1 MIYKQYGHTGM
12 RLSAVGF
19 GGMRFDMSRSRE
31 ENAELVRYACSQGIN
46 YFDTAPGY
54 FDGQSEEIFGLA
66 FKEMPGEYYVAT
78 KGMPV
83 YHDTADKARKAV
95 EESLKRLDTDH
106 IDVYHVWCL
115 RKMEHYELAMRP
127 GGQYEGLLK
136 CQEEG
141 LISHIALSSH
151 QPGGEV
157 KRMVQDGKV
166 VGVLLG
172 VNLLNFPYRWDG
184 VQAAY
189 DAGMGVVAMNP
200 LAGGIIPQNE
210 ALLSWLAGPGETPTQ
225 AALRFAISC
234 PQITVALNGFTT
246 REQVD
251 LACAIAD
258 SAEAF
263 TDADL
268 ARVRAHLSANLNAAC
283 TACGY
288 CDDCPQRIP
297 IPSYM
302 QYYNKKQIF
311 GADDEAMIRALGFEH
326 DWGLLATR
334 QADADACIACGQ
346 CEEACTQHLNIVER
360 LREIAGWEAAKA
372 AKV

>member
-1 MIYKQYGHTGM
+1 MIYKQYGKTGM

-19 GGMRFDMSRSRE
+19 GGMRFDISRPRE
-31 ENAELVRYACSQGIN
+31 ENAELVRYACSKGIN

-54 FDGQSEEIFGLA
+54 FDGQSEEIFGMA
-66 FKEMPGEYYVAT
+66 FKEMPGEYYVST

-83 YHDTADKARKAV
+83 FYDTADKARKAV
-95 EESLKRLDTDH
+95 EESLTRLGTDH
-106 IDVYHVWCL
+106 IDVYHIWCL
-115 RKMEHYELAMRP
+115 RKMEHYELAMRK

-151 QPGGEV
+151 QPGADI
-157 KRMVQDGKV
+157 KCMVDDAKV
-166 VGVLLG
+166 AGILLG

-184 VQAAY
+184 VQAAF
-189 DAGMGVVAMNP
+189 DAGVGVVAMNP
-200 LAGGIIPQNE
+200 LSGGLIPQHE
-210 ALLSWLAGPGETPTQ
+210 EQLAWMAGPGETPTQ
-225 AALRFAISC
+225 AALRFVISC

-251 LACAIAD
+251 MACAVAD
-258 SAEAF
+258 AAQPF

-268 ARVRAHLSANLNAAC
+268 ARVRGHISTNLDAAC

-288 CDDCPQRIP
+288 CDDCPQGIP

-302 QYYNKKQIF
+302 QYYNNQQIF
-311 GADDEAMIRALGFEH
+311 GSSDEEMINSLGFQH

-334 QADADACIACGQ
+334 KADADACVQCGQ
-346 CEEACTQHLNIVER
+346 CEEACTQHLPIIQR
-360 LREIAGWEAAKA
+360 LEKIAGWEK